1 MPEPLILPLDQ
12 PELEADLGGAL
23 MRRTVHPSGLRV
35 LTEHMPGSRSATI
48 GFWVGIGSRDEQAE
62 RGDAPGSLGS
72 THFLE
77 HLLFKGTPTRNAY
90 EIATSFDRIGAEN
103 NALTAKEYTCYYAKV
118 RDVDL
123 DGAVETLADMVTNSV
138 IDEGEFETER
148 GVILEELAMA
158 ADDLSDVAN
167 ERFFEAVL
175 GAHPLGRP
183 IGGNPDTIRA
193 ARRDDVLAHYL
204 AQYDPSTLVVA
215 AAGAVDHD
223 RLVDQVVAALNLAGG
238 RWNTNENRAPKRRDV
253 TPVEETTGG
262 GAAGSSTVA
271 GSTAAGSTAASSTVG
286 FSSVSGSALDQ
297 ASVHLVERESEQIN
311 LMVGTSALR
320 AGDPRRFAFGM
331 MNSVLG
337 GGMSSRLF
345 QEIRE
350 KRGLAYTAYS
360 FGASYSD
367 GGVFGIY
374 AGTMPEKAGQVLELA
389 REELQKVA
397 ADGITEDERDRA
409 LGQIAGSSALAL
421 EDSDTRMGR
430 LARAELGTGELFTL
444 DTSLARFADV
454 TSDDI
459 RKIAAFVAAG
469 EQSVVAVGDV
479 SRSAFANM
487 AGVR

>member
-1 MPEPLILPLDQ
+1 MSEPVMFPLDQ
-12 PELEADLGGAL
+12 PELTAEIPGGVL
-23 MRRTVHPSGLRV
+23 RRTVHPSGLRV
-35 LTEHMPGSRSATI
+35 LTERMPGARSATV
-48 GFWVGIGSRDEQAE
+48 GFWVGVGSRDEQAD

-77 HLLFKGTPTRNAY
+77 HLLFKGTHTRDAY

-123 DGAVETLADMVTNSV
+123 EGAVEVLADMVSSSV
-138 IDEGEFETER
+138 IDPAEFENER
-148 GVILEELAMA
+148 EVILEELAMA
-158 ADDLSDVAN
+158 ADDLADVAN

-175 GAHPLGRP
+175 QDHPLGRP

-193 ARRDDVLAHYL
+193 ARRDDVVAHYL
-204 AQYDPSTLVVA
+204 GQYDPSTLVVT

-223 RLVDQVVAALNLAGG
+223 RLVEWVVRALEAADASRWDLGSERLPARRTPAGAG
-238 RWNTNENRAPKRRDV
+238 EAPESTRS
-253 TPVEETTGG
+253 
-262 GAAGSSTVA
+262 AARVLLT
-271 GSTAAGSTAASSTVG
+271 
-286 FSSVSGSALDQ
+286 
-297 ASVHLVERESEQIN
+297 ERPSEQIN
-311 LMVGTSALR
+311 LMIGTTGLSSS
-320 AGDPRRFAFGM
+320 DPRRFAFGI

-367 GGVFGIY
+367 AGLFGMY
-374 AGTMPEKAGQVLELA
+374 AGSAPQKAAEVVELA
-389 REELQKVA
+389 TAELQKIA
-397 ADGITEDERDRA
+397 ADGITAQEHERA

-430 LARAELGTGELFTL
+430 LARAELGTGEFLTL
-444 DTSLARFADV
+444 DASLQRFAAV
-454 TSDDI
+454 TAEEI
-459 RKIAAFVAAG
+459 RAVAALLAARP
-469 EQSVVAVGDV
+469 QTVVAVGDA
-479 SRSAFANM
+479 SRATLAASE
-487 AGVR
+487 

>member
-1 MPEPLILPLDQ
+1 MPEPLILPLDL
-12 PELEADLGGAL
+12 PEIEADLGGGL
-23 MRRTVHPSGLRV
+23 FRRTVHPSGLRV
-35 LTEHMPGSRSATI
+35 LTERMPGARSATI

-123 DGAVETLADMVTNSV
+123 DDSVTILADMVANSV
-138 IDEGEFETER
+138 IDPAEFETER

-158 ADDLSDVAN
+158 ADDLADVAN

-175 GAHPLGRP
+175 REHPLGRP
-183 IGGNPDTIRA
+183 IGGNPETIRA
-193 ARRDDVLAHYL
+193 ARRDDVMAHYL
-204 AQYDPSTLVVA
+204 SQYDPSTLVVA
-215 AAGAVDHD
+215 VAGAVDHD
-223 RLVDQVVAALNLAGG
+223 RLVEQVVAALDLAGG
-238 RWNTNENRAPKRRDV
+238 RWSTREDRPPKRRQI
-253 TPVEETTGG
+253 
-262 GAAGSSTVA
+262 AAEGDA
-271 GSTAAGSTAASSTVG
+271 AASAGVG
-286 FSSVSGSALDQ
+286 ATKADTSPE
-297 ASVHLVERESEQIN
+297 VHLTPRESEQVN
-311 LMVGTSALR
+311 LMIGTPGLR
-320 AGDPRRFAFGM
+320 AGDPRRFAFGI

-367 GGVFGIY
+367 GGVFGMY
-374 AGTMPEKAGQVLELA
+374 AGTMPEKAAQVAELA
-389 REELQKVA
+389 QVELQGIA
-397 ADGITEDERDRA
+397 SGGITEEEHDRA

-430 LARAELGTGELFTL
+430 LARAELGTGELFTF
-444 DTSLARFADV
+444 DASLERFHKV
-454 TSDDI
+454 TPEQI
-459 RKIAAFVAAG
+459 REVAAFVAAG
-469 EQSVVAVGDV
+469 PKSIVAVGDV
-479 SRSAFANM
+479 ARASL
-487 AGVR
+487 

>member
-1 MPEPLILPLDQ
+1 MSEPLILPLDL
-12 PELEADLGGAL
+12 PELEADLGGGL

-35 LTEHMPGSRSATI
+35 LTEHMPGARSATV

-77 HLLFKGTPTRNAY
+77 HLLFKGTPTRSAY
-90 EIATSFDRIGAEN
+90 EIATGFDRIGAEN

-123 DGAVETLADMVTNSV
+123 DGAVDALADMVANSV

-183 IGGNPDTIRA
+183 IGGNPETIRA
-193 ARRDDVLAHYL
+193 ARRDDVMAHYL
-204 AQYDPSTLVVA
+204 AQYDPSTLVVT

-223 RLVDQVVAALNLAGG
+223 RLVEQVLAALRLAGG
-238 RWNTNENRAPKRRDV
+238 RWDVDEDRAPKRRA
-253 TPVEETTGG
+253 T
-262 GAAGSSTVA
+262 GSSTDAADLV
-271 GSTAAGSTAASSTVG
+271 STSSAAAS
-286 FSSVSGSALDQ
+286 LIEPIEMEQRDP
-297 ASVHLVERESEQIN
+297 HLVPRESEQIN
-311 LMVGTSALR
+311 LMIGTQGLR
-320 AGDPRRFAFGM
+320 AGDPRRFAFGI
-331 MNSVLG
+331 MNAVLG

-367 GGVFGIY
+367 GGVFGMY
-374 AGTMPEKAGQVLELA
+374 AGTMPEKAAQVAE
-389 REELQKVA
+389 
-397 ADGITEDERDRA
+397 
-409 LGQIAGSSALAL
+409 
-421 EDSDTRMGR
+421 
-430 LARAELGTGELFTL
+430 LARAELQGIASGGITEEEH
-444 DTSLARFADV
+444 AD
-454 TSDDI
+454 
-459 RKIAAFVAAG
+459 RK
-469 EQSVVAVGDV
+469 SVV
-479 SRSAFANM
+479 
-487 AGVR
+487 